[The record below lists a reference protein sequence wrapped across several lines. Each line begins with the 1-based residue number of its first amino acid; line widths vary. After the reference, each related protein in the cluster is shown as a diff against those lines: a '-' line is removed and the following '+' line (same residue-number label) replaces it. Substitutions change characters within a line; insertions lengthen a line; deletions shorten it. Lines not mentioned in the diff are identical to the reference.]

1 MRMMSLPHSDFATG
15 AYDQAPLQAAGQ
27 HVGVS
32 ICYEDAY
39 GTAQLAALAKAT
51 LLVNVTNDAWFGDST
66 ARHQHLQIS
75 RMRALEAGRPLL
87 RAANDGISGII
98 DSHGVLVSQLPSFQS
113 GVLTGTVQPR
123 TGLTPYARVGNWLVV
138 SLCSIL
144 IVVGWF
150 TRRHG
155 ST

>member
-1 MRMMSLPHSDFATG
+1 MRMMSLPHSDFTAG
-15 AYDQAPLQAAGQ
+15 DDAQAPLQAAGQ
-27 HVGVS
+27 RIGMS

-39 GTAQLAALAKAT
+39 GSSQLGALKEAT

-98 DSHGVLVSQLPSFQS
+98 DSRGTLVAQLPSFKS

-138 SLCSIL
+138 SLCAGL
-144 IVVGWF
+144 LVVAWYA
-150 TRRHG
+150 RRKI
-155 ST
+155 